1 MKLTAFLI
9 FISLLQASAN
19 SFSQISLSARNVPL
33 VSVLKQ
39 IRAQTGY
46 TFFYENKD
54 VQDRKVSIQVSNVSL
69 DQALSICLSGS
80 PLDFKVVDN
89 SVVLNLKEKSLL
101 SKMAELISL
110 KQTIDGTVSDA
121 KGPIANVNVRNKR
134 SGKSTT
140 TDEQGRFRLE
150 GIEKGD
156 ILVFTSI
163 GYKIQEVIVKE
174 STTLSVSME
183 VDITDLDQ
191 VVVMAY
197 GSTRKKDLTGS
208 VSVVNTK
215 DVQDIPFNTIDNA
228 LAGKASGVQITK
240 TDGTPGGAVRMR
252 IRGSTS
258 LLGGNEP
265 LYVID
270 GVPVQVGSTFQEPG
284 YGVASPMGDAVN
296 NPLLGNGGST
306 AALSTAFVNGLNT
319 LGGLNVD
326 DIESITI
333 LKDAS
338 STALYGS
345 KAANGVVVITT
356 KKGKNDQPAQFSASY
371 SSTLQTA
378 FKPDLLDGPGF
389 VEVFTEAVRNGVNR
403 YKSLNLTPGA
413 FATNLLANPSSFFG
427 TANTDW
433 IDQVTRQP
441 IAHNAELSMQGGG
454 RSSRYFSSLS
464 YNQTPGVVKSTDL
477 SRISGKLNI
486 ESDIRDRLKLG
497 VNMLLGYTDQ
507 NIGDGA
513 YAQALRARPDL
524 APYTATGA
532 LTDFTAPGSLRKSTF
547 MNPLALLTATN
558 NAKRFSLLGSFSGTY
573 DITPVLQFKSAVSLN
588 TYTYNQRLYTPSYLT
603 VGGLGSATYS
613 NDGIGNNSNIRFT
626 DWLMENTL
634 NYRKQI
640 HEDHSLELLIGTS
653 YETIKTSMFSV
664 TATGYPNDNHL
675 NNLSSAIKPIFTR
688 GDDPGKPQAY
698 LVSFFARANYGY
710 LDKYL
715 FTFTGR
721 TDGSSK
727 FGTENKF
734 GYFPSAAIAWR
745 VSKENFL
752 KDVSWI
758 SDIKFR
764 GSYGVTGNQNIGD
777 QMSRTLY
784 SPSSYAGQSVLIP
797 SQLGN
802 EALKWESTRS
812 ADAGLDISLFKERLN
827 VVVDYYRKQTN
838 GALISVPLAP
848 SSSFGSILSNVV
860 GIRNTGWEAALS
872 GDILRTRVFRWNGS
886 FNITFNK
893 SLVTKL
899 SADASLSQIGDLT
912 GLNMGNTALIEG
924 RPLGLITGKHVKGL
938 IRTPEDLAAY
948 KKKMGVY
955 ANRPPYNLIGIGD
968 PIYELN
974 NENSTTGSLPNYNV
988 IIGSAAP
995 KYFGGF
1001 TQGFSYKNLELQL
1014 YFTYSQGGSLI
1025 WGDHASSMQFTN
1037 ITNVNASI
1045 LDRYTAEN
1053 PDTDHPM
1060 LWYGSQYDKSNL
1072 DVFSS
1077 SFVKLRTLSLNYR
1090 FSASPWMSKAGIR
1103 QLGIFATAMNVFT
1116 ITHYPGLDP
1125 EVSND
1130 PYSVTGGYIDA
1141 SNYPSVRSFTLGFKT
1156 TF

>member
-9 FISLLQASAN
+9 FISLLQVNAE
-19 SFSQISLSARNVPL
+19 SFSQISLNARKVPL
-33 VSVLKQ
+33 VNVLRQ

-46 TFFYENKD
+46 TFFYEDKD
-54 VQDRKVSIQVSNVSL
+54 VSERMVNIQVSNVSL
-69 DQALSICLSGS
+69 DQALSICLKGTS
-80 PLDFKVVDN
+80 LDFELVEDNVVI
-89 SVVLNLKEKSLL
+89 KPREKSLL
-101 SKMAELISL
+101 NALSEMVSL
-110 KQTIDGTVSDA
+110 PRTVNGTVSDA
-121 KGPIANVNVRNKR
+121 KGPIPNVNVRVKGTSR
-134 SGKSTT
+134 STV
-140 TDEQGRFRLE
+140 TDAQGRFRLE
-150 GIEKGD
+150 RLEKGD
-156 ILVFTSI
+156 ILVLTCI
-163 GYKIQEVIVKE
+163 GYKTQEVIIKDSDLLAVHMD
-174 STTLSVSME
+174 VN
-183 VDITDLDQ
+183 ITDLDQ

-197 GSTRKKDLTGS
+197 GSIRKKDLTGS
-208 VSVVNTK
+208 VSVIDIK
-215 DVQDIPFNTIDNA
+215 DVQDVPFNTIDNA

-270 GVPVQVGSTFQEPG
+270 GVPVQVGSAYQEPG
-284 YGVASPMGDAVN
+284 YGISSPMGNAVN

-306 AALSTAFVNGLNT
+306 SALSTAFVNGLNT

-356 KKGKNDQPAQFSASY
+356 KKGKSDQPAQFSASY

-378 FKPDLLDGPGF
+378 LKPDLLNGPEF
-389 VEVFTEAVRNGVNR
+389 VELFTESVRNASNR
-403 YKSLNLTPGA
+403 YKSFNIIPGA
-413 FATNLLANPSSFFG
+413 FITNLLANPASFFG

-433 IDQVTRQP
+433 IDEVTRQP

-454 RSSRYFSSLS
+454 SSSRYFTSLS
-464 YNQTPGVVKSTDL
+464 YNQTPGVVRATDL
-477 SRISGKLNI
+477 NRISGKLNI
-486 ESDIRDRLKLG
+486 ESDIRNRLKL
-497 VNMLLGYTDQ
+497 VANMLLGYTDQ

-524 APYTATGA
+524 APYSASGT
-532 LTDFTAPGSLRKSTF
+532 LTDFTAPGSVRRSPF

-558 NAKRFSLLGSFSGTY
+558 NAKKFSLLGSFSGIY
-573 DITPVLQFKSAVSLN
+573 DITRDLQFKSIVSLN
-588 TYTYNQRLYTPSYLT
+588 MYSYNQRLYTPSYLT

-613 NDGIGNNSNIRFT
+613 NDGIGNNSNSRFA
-626 DWLMENTL
+626 DWLLENTL
-634 NYRKQI
+634 NYRKEI
-640 HEDHSLELLIGTS
+640 NENHSLDLLIGTS
-653 YETIKTSMFSV
+653 YETTKMSMFSV
-664 TATGYPNDNHL
+664 TATGYPNDNVL
-675 NNLSSAIKPIFTR
+675 NNLSSAIRPIFTK
-688 GDDPGKPQAY
+688 GDDPGRPQAY

-721 TDGSSK
+721 ADGSSK
-727 FGTENKF
+727 FGAENKF

-752 KDVSWI
+752 KNVSWI

-784 SPSSYAGQSVLIP
+784 SPYSYAGQSALIP
-797 SQLGN
+797 NQLGN
-802 EALKWESTRS
+802 ETLKWESTRS
-812 ADAGLDISLFKERLN
+812 TDGGMDISLFKERLS

-838 GALISVPLAP
+838 GALISLPLAP
-848 SSSFGSILSNVV
+848 SSSYGSILSNVV

-872 GDILRTRVFRWNGS
+872 GDILRTRFFRWNGS
-886 FNITFNK
+886 FNITFNE
-893 SLVTKL
+893 SMVTKL

-924 RPLGLITGKHVKGL
+924 RPLGLITGKNVKGL
-938 IRTPEDLAAY
+938 IRTAEDLAAY
-948 KKKMGVY
+948 KKKMGIY
-955 ANRPPYNLIGIGD
+955 ANRQPYAYMGIGD

-974 NENSTTGSLPNYNV
+974 NENATNGSLPNYNV

-1001 TQGFSYKNLELQL
+1001 TQGFSYKNLDLQL

-1025 WGDHASSMQFTN
+1025 WGDHASSMQFSNNTN
-1037 ITNVNASI
+1037 MNASI
-1045 LDRYTAEN
+1045 LERYTPEN
-1053 PDTDHPM
+1053 PNTDHPL

-1077 SFVKLRTLSLNYR
+1077 SFIKLRTLSLNYR
-1090 FSASPWMSKAGIR
+1090 FVPNLWMSKAGIR

-1116 ITHYPGLDP
+1116 VTRYPGLDP

-1141 SNYPSVRSFTLGFKT
+1141 SNYPSVRSFTIGFKT

>member
-1 MKLTAFLI
+1 MKLTAILI
-9 FISLLQASAN
+9 FISLLQASAK
-19 SFSQISLSARNVPL
+19 SFSQVSLNARNVPL
-33 VSVLKQ
+33 VNVLKQ
-39 IRAQTGY
+39 IREQTGF

-54 VQDRKVSIQVSNVSL
+54 VKDRRISIQVSNVSL

-80 PLDFKVVDN
+80 PLDFKIVEN
-89 SVVLNLKEKSLL
+89 NVVLNLRESTILGTLINMVSL
-101 SKMAELISL
+101 AH
-110 KQTIDGTVSDA
+110 TVTGTVTDG
-121 KGPIANVNVRNKR
+121 KGPVPNVNVRSKAT
-134 SGKSTT
+134 GKSTT
-140 TDEQGRFRLE
+140 TDAQGRFRFPGLE
-150 GIEKGD
+150 QGD
-156 ILVFTSI
+156 ILVFTII
-163 GYKIQEVIVKE
+163 GYKTQEVILKE
-174 STTLSVSME
+174 SAELNVKMD

-197 GSTRKKDLTGS
+197 GSVRKKDLTGS
-208 VSVVNTK
+208 VSVIAIK
-215 DVQDIPFNTIDNA
+215 DVQDLPFNTIDNA

-258 LLGGNEP
+258 LLGGNDP

-270 GVPVQVGSTFQEPG
+270 GVPVQVGSAFQEPG
-284 YGVASPMGDAVN
+284 YGVSSPMGDAIN

-356 KKGKNDQPAQFSASY
+356 KKGKSDQPAQFSASY

-378 FKPDLLDGPGF
+378 FKPDLLDGQQF
-389 VEVFTEAVRNGVNR
+389 VELFTEAVKNAAAR
-403 YKSLNLTPGA
+403 YKTFNIAPGA
-413 FATNLLANPSSFFG
+413 FITNLLANPSSFFG

-433 IDQVTRQP
+433 INEVTRQP

-454 RSSRYFSSLS
+454 HSSRYFSSLS
-464 YNQTPGVVKSTDL
+464 YNQTPGVVKATDL
-477 SRISGKLNI
+477 NRISGKLNI
-486 ESDIRDRLKLG
+486 ESDIHTRLKLAA
-497 VNMLLGYTDQ
+497 NMLLGYTDQ

-524 APYTATGA
+524 APYTASGS
-532 LTDFTAPGSLRKSTF
+532 LTDFTAPGSARRSTF
-547 MNPLALLTATN
+547 MNPLALMTATN
-558 NAKRFSLLGSFSGTY
+558 NAKRFSLLGSFSGMY
-573 DITPVLQFKSAVSLN
+573 DITRALQFKSTVSLN
-588 TYTYNQRLYTPSYLT
+588 MYSYNQRLYTPSYLT

-613 NDGIGNNSNIRFT
+613 NDGIGNNSNSRFA
-626 DWLMENTL
+626 DWLLENTL
-634 NYRKQI
+634 NYRKEI
-640 HEDHSLELLIGTS
+640 NEDYNLDLLIGTS
-653 YETIKTSMFSV
+653 YETTKTSMFSV
-664 TATGYPNDNHL
+664 TATGYPNDNVL

-688 GDDPGKPQAY
+688 GDDPTRPQAY

-715 FTFTGR
+715 VTFTGR
-721 TDGSSK
+721 ADGSSK
-727 FGTENKF
+727 FGTKNKF
-734 GYFPSAAIAWR
+734 GYFPSGAIAWR
-745 VSKENFL
+745 VSRENFL

-784 SPSSYAGQSVLIP
+784 SPYSYAGQSVLIP
-797 SQLGN
+797 TQLGN
-802 EALKWESTRS
+802 EALRWESTR
-812 ADAGLDISLFKERLN
+812 ATDAGLDISLFNERLS
-827 VVVDYYRKQTN
+827 VVVDYYRKQTS

-860 GIRNTGWEAALS
+860 GIRNTGWETAVS
-872 GDILRTRVFRWNGS
+872 GDILRTRYFRWNGS

-938 IRTPEDLAAY
+938 IRTAEDLAAY

-955 ANRPPYNLIGIGD
+955 ANRPPFSYMGIGD

-974 NENSTTGSLPNYNV
+974 NENSATGSLPNYNV

-1001 TQGFSYKNLELQL
+1001 TQGFSYKSLDLQL
-1014 YFTYSQGGSLI
+1014 YFTYSQGGSLV

-1045 LDRYTAEN
+1045 LDRYTPEN
-1053 PDTDHPM
+1053 PNTDHPL
-1060 LWYGSQYDKSNL
+1060 LWFGSQYDKSNL

-1090 FSASPWMSKAGIR
+1090 FAPSAWMSKAGIR

-1116 ITHYPGLDP
+1116 ITRYPGLDP

-1130 PYSVTGGYIDA
+1130 PYSVTGGYIDS